1 MAAPDLTVVIP
12 TYNAAR
18 TLSACLA
25 SVSGRPGVEVIVVDQ
40 SSTDDSRGIAEAYG
54 ATVVELPP
62 PTFYSPPTASRNAGA
77 AAARGAILYHLDSDM
92 IVPEALLQE
101 IPKRFDDAELVAL
114 VVHEQDSAGG
124 FWSKCKAFERS
135 LYWGDPKLEAA
146 RVVRAST
153 FRDIGG
159 YDESLASGEDWDIH
173 RRLGA
178 QGAIGWCTEPVG
190 HDLTTLRLWPMLKKK
205 MSYGRSASSF
215 FTKHQESGWSV
226 LAAQGAA
233 FFRHW
238 NAAAR
243 HPLLATGAFLLK
255 LAEFGAGGVGAFA
268 ARRQRRRASVAGASV
283 CRQQAPGA
291 SLGDGLD
298 G

>member
-1 MAAPDLTVVIP
+1 MPAPDLTVVIP

-25 SVSGRPGVEVIVVDQ
+25 SVSGRPGVEVVVVDQ
-40 SSTDDSRGIAEAYG
+40 SSTDGSRGIAEAFG
-54 ATVVELPP
+54 ARVIQLPP
-62 PTFYSPPTASRNAGA
+62 PAFYSPPTASRNAGA
-77 AAARGAILYHLDSDM
+77 AAASGAILYHLDSDM
-92 IVPEALLQE
+92 IVPEALLRE
-101 IPKRFDDAELVAL
+101 IPRRFDHAGLVGL
-114 VVHEQDSAGG
+114 VVHELDLPGG

-135 LYWGDPKLEAA
+135 LYWGDPVLEAA

-178 QGAIGWCTEPVG
+178 QGAIDWCTEPVG
-190 HDLTTLRLWPMLKKK
+190 HDLGTLRLWPMLKKK
-205 MSYGRSASSF
+205 MSYGRSASGF

-233 FFRHW
+233 FLRHW
-238 NAAAR
+238 RAAAR
-243 HPLLATGAFLLK
+243 HPLLATGAILLK
-255 LAEFGAGGVGAFA
+255 LAEFGAGGAGALA
-268 ARRQRRRASVAGASV
+268 ARMDGRAHSAAGAS
-283 CRQQAPGA
+283 RPG
-291 SLGDGLD
+291 STRRNP
-298 G
+298 